1 MGIEIINPITPV
13 PAAQSARRKDVIPG
27 ATKRDAEWSG
37 QPRTTIHSCTN
48 PLVEDPM
55 ARKRMFKQIG
65 LTKLEALGSAGSW
78 APIAK
83 LVKSQDQLTSAYVD
97 SVRISFILEGDTSGS
112 TDKQLGYLFCA
123 TTKGT
128 LSGTDSSNTPY
139 IISGSASRGGGGVV
153 TLPIKRRI
161 VDNDYD
167 DNSGQGAVSIQCRM
181 TDTGTESYD
190 ITMIV
195 EAFGRWHDV
204 ETA

>member
-1 MGIEIINPITPV
+1 MG
-13 PAAQSARRKDVIPG
+13 A
-27 ATKRDAEWSG
+27 
-37 QPRTTIHSCTN
+37 
-48 PLVEDPM
+48 
-55 ARKRMFKQIG
+55 
-65 LTKLEALGSAGSW
+65 AGSW
-78 APIAK
+78 NPIAK

-97 SVRISFILEGDTSGS
+97 HVRISFILEGDASGS
-112 TDKQLGYLFCA
+112 TTEQLGYLFCA
-123 TTKGT
+123 TTKET

-167 DNSGQGAVSIQCRM
+167 DNSGQGAVSIQARM
-181 TDTGTESYD
+181 TDTGAESYN

-195 EAFGRWHDV
+195 EAFGRWHNL